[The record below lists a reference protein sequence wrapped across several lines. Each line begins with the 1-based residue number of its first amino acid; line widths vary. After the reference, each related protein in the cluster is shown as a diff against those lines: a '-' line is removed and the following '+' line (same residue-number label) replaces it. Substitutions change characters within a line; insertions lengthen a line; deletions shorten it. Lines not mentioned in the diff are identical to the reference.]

1 MTIYWPKADAEHPDG
16 EQHKPAAQVDDD
28 SGLAFEVPV
37 EVLRRHGARVLEPST
52 ARNSA
57 AGPALRP
64 TAYVSSVLLIPR
76 DELAPTANR
85 NTLNDVLRTVGMRLP
100 VFEDD
105 ENSTRP
111 PEAVLP
117 PEGVETVPVVLRS
130 LDPHVDVDA
139 WTALQAFRGR
149 AATDLEELA
158 REDPAFEPGAVE
170 SDRLAK
176 RISLDHLM
184 FASRWNGNLGGVP
197 GPIQG
202 FVPPFGNDI
211 AASGYLVGPVA
222 VELPAIDPKGGLTL
236 GRRAVVAVLDTGIG
250 QNTWLGIDALSTSE
264 PDLSKW
270 PTGNYVQVDTK
281 IQKAIADAGRYL
293 QQQQKKHPVEV
304 ITHPKDEPL
313 SRNPLVGTQA
323 WCFGHGEFCAGIIAQ
338 IAPEAT
344 VLAVRVM
351 GTDGVAREDVVVAA
365 LRALVR
371 RIDGAPGVP
380 PQKVDIVSLSMGFP
394 FERGEDEE
402 LASPLAEEIANLRR
416 RGVLVVAAAGNSASS
431 QPFFPAS
438 LSTAKDGLTTPP
450 VISVGALNPNGSKA
464 LFTNEGPYVTCY
476 ATGTNVIST
485 FPQDANASRQPAVQ
499 VPAKNRE
506 GLPQYRQSPD
516 VDDHSNSP
524 FGVWTGSSFA
534 APHVAAHLANALH
547 GMAPVTGSSTTS
559 KVDQTMK
566 HAKDAVAMVQ
576 EAAQPPAKPTATP
589 PAPAP

>member
-1 MTIYWPKADAEHPDG
+1 MTIYWPKADAEHPD
-16 EQHKPAAQVDDD
+16 EQERKPATLVEDD
-28 SGLAFEVPV
+28 SGLAFDVPV

-52 ARNSA
+52 ASNSA

-76 DELAPTANR
+76 EELLPTANR
-85 NTLNDVLRTVGMRLP
+85 NTLNDVLGTVGMRLP
-100 VFEDD
+100 FFEDD
-105 ENSTRP
+105 EENSSEP
-111 PEAVLP
+111 PEAELP
-117 PEGVETVPVVLRS
+117 PAGIDTVPVALRS
-130 LDPHVDVDA
+130 LEPSVDVDA

-149 AATDLEELA
+149 AATDRRLA
-158 REDPAFEPGAVE
+158 REDPALEPAASE

-184 FASRWNGNLGGVP
+184 FASSWNGNLGGVP

-202 FVPPFGNDI
+202 FVPPFGSDVV
-211 AASGYLVGPVA
+211 ASGYLVGPVA
-222 VELPAIDPKGGLTL
+222 VELPAIARKGNLTL
-236 GRRAVVAVLDTGIG
+236 GRPAVVAVLDTGIG

-264 PDLSKW
+264 LDLSKW

-281 IQKAIADAGRYL
+281 IQKAVEDAGRYL
-293 QQQQKKHPVEV
+293 RQQKLPVEV

-351 GTDGVAREDVVVAA
+351 GTDGVARESAVVAA
-365 LRALVR
+365 LQALVR
-371 RIDGAPGVP
+371 RIDGTEGDAP
-380 PQKVDIVSLSMGFP
+380 QMVDIVSLSMGFP
-394 FERGEDEE
+394 FERTEDEQ
-402 LASPLAEEIANLRR
+402 LASPLAVEIENLRR

-431 QPFFPAS
+431 QPFFPAC
-438 LSTAKDGLTTPP
+438 LSTVKDGLTTPP
-450 VISVGALNPNGSKA
+450 VVSVGALNPNGSKA
-464 LFTNEGPYVTCY
+464 LFTNEGPFVTCY

-499 VPAKNRE
+499 VSAKNRDD
-506 GLPQYRQSPD
+506 LPQYRQSPD
-516 VDDHSNSP
+516 VDDHRNSP

-547 GMAPVTGSSTTS
+547 GMAPVTGTSTTS
-559 KVDQTMK
+559 KVDQAMK
-566 HAKDAVAMVQ
+566 HAKDAVAKVQ
-576 EAAQPPAKPTATP
+576 DAAQPQAKPS
-589 PAPAP
+589 APAP

>member
-1 MTIYWPKADAEHPDG
+1 MTIYWPKADAEHPD
-16 EQHKPAAQVDDD
+16 EEERKPATPVDDD
-28 SGLAFEVPV
+28 NGLAFEVPV

-52 ARNSA
+52 ARSSA

-85 NTLNDVLRTVGMRLP
+85 NTLNAVLGTVGMRLP
-100 VFEDD
+100 VFEDDD

-117 PEGVETVPVVLRS
+117 PEGMETVPVVLRS
-130 LDPHVDVDA
+130 LDPPVDVDA

-149 AATDLEELA
+149 AATDRELA
-158 REDPAFEPGAVE
+158 REDPAFEPRAVE

-184 FASRWNGNLGGVP
+184 FASRWNGDLGGVP

-222 VELPAIDPKGGLTL
+222 VELPAIDPKGDLAL
-236 GRRAVVAVLDTGIG
+236 GRPAVVAVLDTGIG
-250 QNTWLGIDALSTSE
+250 RNDWLGIKALTTSE
-264 PDLSKW
+264 LDLSKW
-270 PTGNYVQVDTK
+270 PTGDYVKVDTK
-281 IQKAIADAGRYL
+281 VQEAVKDVGTYL
-293 QQQQKKHPVEV
+293 WQQDHRFEV
-304 ITHPKDEPL
+304 IAHPKDEPL

-338 IAPEAT
+338 IAPDAT

-351 GTDGVAREDVVVAA
+351 GTDGVARASVVVAA

-380 PQKVDIVSLSMGFP
+380 PQMVDVVSLSMGFP

-402 LASPLAEEIANLRR
+402 LASPLAVEIANLRR

-499 VPAKNRE
+499 VSAKNRE
-506 GLPQYRQSPD
+506 DLPQYRQSPD

-559 KVDQTMK
+559 KVDQAMK
-566 HAKDAVAMVQ
+566 HAKDAVAKVQ
-576 EAAQPPAKPTATP
+576 EAAQPPAKP